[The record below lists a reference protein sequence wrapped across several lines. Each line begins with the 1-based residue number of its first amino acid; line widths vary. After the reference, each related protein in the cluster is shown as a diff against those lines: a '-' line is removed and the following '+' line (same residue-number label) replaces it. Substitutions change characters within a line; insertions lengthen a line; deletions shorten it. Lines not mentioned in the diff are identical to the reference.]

1 LSNALHVEKPHESI
15 PGLTVGELGGPL
27 YDLVKLIT
35 KIMNETGTVLQQGGY
50 RDLGSF
56 VLEALQ
62 QAKGDSEVVLQRVRV
77 AFDTVLLRDNI
88 GA

>member
-1 LSNALHVEKPHESI
+1 
-15 PGLTVGELGGPL
+15 
-27 YDLVKLIT
+27 
-35 KIMNETGTVLQQGGY
+35 
-50 RDLGSF
+50 
-56 VLEALQ
+56 LEALQ